1 MEKLDLKNGDRRA
14 VSQGE
19 KIVNPACMHCK
30 ERLTADREI
39 FYLCDCDSRR
49 FADFAKIITEA

>member
-30 ERLTADREI
+30 ERLLQLTGKFFICVIVIQDD
-39 FYLCDCDSRR
+39 LHTLRR
-49 FADFAKIITEA
+49 